1 MFVVEDFTQR
11 AVGVQIP
18 TDGSITVCPRCGR
31 NGARRQRFDGTVR
44 YVHVQTSRI
53 LGDGLRTEP
62 SDSCTVRAS
71 GRRRRGAGQSRAEG
85 SARRS
90 ASARIVSGEQPSALL
105 LTRT

>member
-11 AVGVQIP
+11 AIGVQIP

-62 SDSCTVRAS
+62 ADWCTYVVGADGAAEPVSPVPRAPID
-71 GRRRRGAGQSRAEG
+71 
-85 SARRS
+85 ARP
-90 ASARIVSGEQPSALL
+90 VPEW
-105 LTRT
+105 